1 MKYLQQKSYE
11 TLSVVRSD
19 IKLVDSRNGRVD
31 IVVPDI
37 GAGVMRIVYF
47 RTSDQFESFVL
58 EQTKVNEQRQKKYED
73 ELKKRQDELEKYR

>member
-11 TLSVVRSD
+11 TLSVVHSD